1 MSEELPPSTVPSTVQ
16 LSLMGFPSQEA
27 ADIFTPL
34 MSEAILDCGR
44 FLDLER
50 LAGVTVGFDFKAA
63 LESVELG
70 YESKIA
76 TQFTNNGDVVAVAK
90 AMNVLRDGK
99 VMSHVVYNAN
109 LIFALTDPDHEYHL
123 DALHIIAH
131 EFGHVAELKWRD
143 EAMPGILLQKIEG
156 DWVDATMLQTGMTA
170 WEEYAACRLTGL
182 IGDQEALKKR
192 YAEEFDRS
200 ATHSLQRAQAKIKE
214 FRDHG
219 DVDQLLVE
227 AGEPIAM
234 PFKMAGYLLGH
245 LDGIEDST
253 VLEELCPEFVKTHLA
268 ELIPK
273 LRVILRTIW
282 DEREHCKGVSIFNP
296 LKDLIIK
303 AYGEAGIEF
312 VPQDAGGY
320 YINVPFSAATLPNG
334 ELDMMMIRIR
344 EAAGLNADQ

>member
-1 MSEELPPSTVPSTVQ
+1 MDSGFHKRIAMTEELPPSTVPSTVQ

-27 ADIFTPL
+27 ADTFIPL
-34 MSEAILDCGR
+34 MTEAILDCGR
-44 FLDLER
+44 FLNLER

-76 TQFTNNGDVVAVAK
+76 TQYTNNGDVIAVAK

-109 LIFALTDPDHEYHL
+109 LICALADPDDEYHQ

-156 DWVDATMLQTGMTA
+156 DWVEATMLQTGITA
-170 WEEYAACRLTGL
+170 WEEYAACRMTGF
-182 IGDQEALKKR
+182 IGDREALKKR
-192 YAEEFDRS
+192 YAEEFNRS
-200 ATHSLQRAQAKIKE
+200 ASHSLQRAQGKIKE
-214 FRDHG
+214 FRNHG
-219 DVDQLLVE
+219 NVDQLLLE

-245 LDGIEDST
+245 LDAIEDTSD
-253 VLEELCPEFVKTHLA
+253 LEELCPEYAKTHLA
-268 ELIPK
+268 KLIPK
-273 LRVILRTIW
+273 LRESLRTIW
-282 DEREHCKGVSIFNP
+282 DEREHGLS
-296 LKDLIIK
+296 LIHI
-303 AYGEAGIEF
+303 
-312 VPQDAGGY
+312 
-320 YINVPFSAATLPNG
+320 
-334 ELDMMMIRIR
+334 
-344 EAAGLNADQ
+344 